1 MQNEESIEKM
11 VIIDDSNSNIPP
23 QLPSTQSKI
32 YRIRKILLILL
43 SILFVSNNFN
53 SILLI
58 FQLILDL

>member
-43 SILFVSNNFN
+43 SILFVSHNFN
-53 SILLI
+53 SI
-58 FQLILDL
+58 